1 MTSAVAKAANRL
13 LGKTLT
19 DGWAVE
25 MELPRT
31 GTQTGGFFSTGYLA
45 KNQNGRVAFLK
56 AMDFSQAMGAPDFAR
71 AIQQIA
77 EQFNFERDLLEFCNG
92 KRMRNVVRSIGGG
105 TIDLDD
111 SNDPMSRVQYFLF
124 EPAHGDVR
132 KVMDSL
138 GDITL
143 AWGLLVLH
151 QAALGLDQLHTAAV
165 AHQDVKPSNLLLF
178 ENMRSAKVGDLG
190 CASSM
195 TAANPRDRLNIPG
208 ELGYAP
214 PEQLYGHFSSEWRQR
229 RIASDMYQLGSVAVF
244 LFSGLSANALL
255 ATELSAA
262 HHWTTP
268 GILYADVLPF
278 VRDAFGRVLAQLSAQ
293 MQSSIEIEVLKII
306 EQLCEPDIARRG
318 DPRRIR
324 RGEPQYT
331 LEPYV
336 SRLGNLWRSAEIAH
350 KRKLRQ

>member
-1 MTSAVAKAANRL
+1 
-13 LGKTLT
+13 
-19 DGWAVE
+19 
-25 MELPRT
+25 
-31 GTQTGGFFSTGYLA
+31 
-45 KNQNGRVAFLK
+45 
-56 AMDFSQAMGAPDFAR
+56 
-71 AIQQIA
+71 
-77 EQFNFERDLLEFCNG
+77 
-92 KRMRNVVRSIGGG
+92 
-105 TIDLDD
+105 
-111 SNDPMSRVQYFLF
+111 
-124 EPAHGDVR
+124 
-132 KVMDSL
+132 
-138 GDITL
+138 
-143 AWGLLVLH
+143 
-151 QAALGLDQLHTAAV
+151 
-165 AHQDVKPSNLLLF
+165 
-178 ENMRSAKVGDLG
+178 
-190 CASSM
+190 
-195 TAANPRDRLNIPG
+195 
-208 ELGYAP
+208 
-214 PEQLYGHFSSEWRQR
+214 
-229 RIASDMYQLGSVAVF
+229 MYQLGSVAVF